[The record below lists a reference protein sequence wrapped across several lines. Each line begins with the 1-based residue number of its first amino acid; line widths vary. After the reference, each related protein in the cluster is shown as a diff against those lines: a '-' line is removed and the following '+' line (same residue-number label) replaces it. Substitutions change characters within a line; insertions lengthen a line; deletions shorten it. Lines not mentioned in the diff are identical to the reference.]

1 MLKKRKDKK
10 VQIVHT
16 DSKSQKRKSIQVT
29 DKRFWA
35 KNETAIEEAPPVE
48 TKFPS
53 FVEELK
59 TRTELAEARLQEK
72 LESLKRDNESLRNRL
87 QKDTEKRLERE
98 KVSLLKDFL
107 EIVDNFELALDST
120 VSSNDFRA
128 LQKGVE
134 LNLKL
139 FHRKLE
145 FLGLEPIEPLGEAFD
160 PEIAEAVA
168 LIPVDKLEQDQ
179 KVIEVIQ
186 KGYRKDKILLR
197 AARGNV
203 GNYGEKK
210 KD

>member
-1 MLKKRKDKK
+1 M
-10 VQIVHT
+10 
-16 DSKSQKRKSIQVT
+16 
-29 DKRFWA
+29 
-35 KNETAIEEAPPVE
+35 
-48 TKFPS
+48 
-53 FVEELK
+53 
-59 TRTELAEARLQEK
+59 
-72 LESLKRDNESLRNRL
+72 RNRL

-186 KGYRKDKILLR
+186 KGYRKDTI
-197 AARGNV
+197 
-203 GNYGEKK
+203 YEH
-210 KD
+210 